1 MSTTDET
8 LRRLLVDRL
17 GECCDEDVEQRREEL
32 TALTDA
38 VPDSTADTRALSALS
53 NDTRYRVARLL
64 AAADGDLCVC
74 ELAPLV
80 DVGDSALS
88 HALSDLTEAGLVERR
103 KDGKWRYYA
112 TTERAEALL
121 AALDDTRDGGGS
133 DA

>member
-1 MSTTDET
+1 MSTTAER
-8 LRRLLVDRL
+8 LRRLLADRL
-17 GECCDEDVEQRREEL
+17 GDWCDDDVEQRREEL
-32 TALTDA
+32 AALTDA
-38 VPDSTADTRALSALS
+38 VPETTADTRALSALS
-53 NDTRYRVARLL
+53 NDTRYRIARLL

-88 HALSDLTEAGLVERR
+88 HALSDLTDAGLVERR

-121 AALDDTRDGGGS
+121 AALDGTRDGGEGN
-133 DA
+133 A